1 MNRKGCLLGLYSV
14 GGQVLLLRELVSS
27 LNGDELFIGTA
38 LFGWLL
44 SVAAGAWL
52 GGKRPL
58 AVSSGALFTIGVVV
72 LPLVVVLTRLSPLA
86 VTDIVA
92 ETVPFSAAVLI
103 SVLMMLPVG
112 LISGWL
118 FPTITRE
125 RENAAD
131 AIVLVYLFEGIGAF
145 VGGLMITLLVGPVVT
160 TLEMAVLLGVVVLY
174 GAFLS
179 RRPAGRPGGVL
190 TVAVALVVLIAARNL
205 IPFLDVQCDIIKYH
219 PYHVEKAFD
228 THYGRQVLLTRDS
241 TLALITDNTTEAV
254 YPDLAAAENRLLPP
268 LAYHPAASRLLYVG
282 RPEFGAA
289 QLADSLSE
297 LSITAVDP
305 RGRLSEVMGDYLP
318 VPKTL
323 ARVHD
328 DPLAFFSRRHD
339 GVGFDIVILNPGNIG
354 SFKGGRLLTLEFLR
368 TAKTFLTDRGIL
380 YLPLDFDTD
389 RYVTAEQRDLLAV
402 VYGGLKE
409 SFGHVAVWPGT
420 VTAMFASDAPLFD
433 IPVDS
438 IAGRLSHM
446 TYSPRYVSEDY
457 LYDRLNDLKV
467 DRLAAALNP
476 PVELNTLNRPVLT
489 HMQALYSAKAH
500 NVDKALV
507 AAILKN
513 PGWQVFLPVVVI
525 LFLASAI
532 ASRDTLRRRR
542 RFGLFLYFTAGI
554 VSLSLELISFY
565 VYQSSAGSLFS
576 EMAVLI
582 GAFMLGLA
590 LGTYYAVRWGADRSG
605 HASLGILLAAA
616 IAYRLTYASVPP
628 HLQLFYSICFLL
640 AVAVATGLLFAFA
653 TRRYYGG
660 QTESN
665 RGLGY
670 ACELLGSSMG
680 ALFTTTILLP
690 VIGLSWLLVSLAML
704 VGVTLLVSLVMPAP
718 D

>member
-1 MNRKGCLLGLYSV
+1 MNRKGFLLGLYSV

-52 GGKRPL
+52 GGKKPL
-58 AVSSGALFTIGVVV
+58 AVSSGALFATGVVV
-72 LPLVVVLTRLSPLA
+72 LPLITVLTRLSPLA
-86 VTDIVA
+86 VTDVVA

-145 VGGLMITLLVGPVVT
+145 VGGLMITFLVGPVVT
-160 TLEMAVLLGVVVLY
+160 TLEMAVLLGVIVLY

-179 RRPAGRPGGVL
+179 RRPASKPGAAL
-190 TVAVALVVLIAARNL
+190 AVAAALVVLVAARNL
-205 IPFLDVQCDIIKYH
+205 VPLLDMQCDVVKYH
-219 PYHVEKAFD
+219 PYQVEKAFD
-228 THYGRQVLLTRDS
+228 THYGRQVLLTRDR

-254 YPDLAAAENRLLPP
+254 YPDWAAAENRLLPP
-268 LAYHPAASRLLYVG
+268 LAYRPGATRLLYVG

-297 LSITAVDP
+297 LSLTSVDP
-305 RGRLSEVMGDYLP
+305 RSRLSGVLGDYLP
-318 VPKTL
+318 VPKAM
-323 ARVHD
+323 ARAND
-328 DPLAFFSRRHD
+328 DPLAFFSRRHTGD
-339 GVGFDIVILNPGNIG
+339 RFDIVILNPSNIG
-354 SFKGGRLLTLEFLR
+354 SFKGGRLLTLEFFKKVKLSL
-368 TAKTFLTDRGIL
+368 ADDGIL
-380 YLPLDFDTD
+380 YLPLEFDTD

-402 VYGGLKE
+402 IHGGLRE

-433 IPVDS
+433 ISVDS
-438 IAGRLSHM
+438 IAGRLSRM
-446 TYSPRYVSEDY
+446 AYTPRYVSENY
-457 LYDRLNDLKV
+457 LYDRLNELKV
-467 DRLAAALNP
+467 ARLAAALNLP
-476 PVELNTLNRPVLT
+476 DKRNTLNRPVLT

-500 NVDKALV
+500 TIDRALV

-513 PGWQVFLPVVVI
+513 PSWQVALPVAMI
-525 LFLASAI
+525 LFLAFTL
-532 ASRDTLRRRR
+532 ASRDRLRRYR

-565 VYQSSAGSLFS
+565 VYQSSAGSLYS
-576 EMAVLI
+576 EMAILI

-590 LGTYYAVRWGADRSG
+590 LGTYYAIRWGSNRSG
-605 HASLGILLAAA
+605 QASLAILLAAA
-616 IAYRLTYASVPP
+616 ITYRLTYAAVPP
-628 HLQLFYSICFLL
+628 HLQLLYNICFLL
-640 AVAVATGLLFAFA
+640 AVAFATGLLFAFA
-653 TRRYYGG
+653 TRRYYR
-660 QTESN
+660 TKAESN

-670 ACELLGSSMG
+670 ACELIGSSVG

-690 VIGLSWLLVSLAML
+690 VIGLSWLLVSVAILL
-704 VGVTLLVSLVMPAP
+704 GVTLLVSLVMPSSG
-718 D
+718 